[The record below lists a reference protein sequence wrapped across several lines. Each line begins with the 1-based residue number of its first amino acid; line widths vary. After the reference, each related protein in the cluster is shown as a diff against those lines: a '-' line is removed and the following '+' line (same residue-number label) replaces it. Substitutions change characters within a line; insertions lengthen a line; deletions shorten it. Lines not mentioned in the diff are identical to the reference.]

1 MALFCPNLRYV
12 QHITL
17 CGAHSGFLSVFLFQG
32 KIFLKPDSLS
42 PVHLPKSQ
50 GYLQNA
56 AIFLLLFGAIFALH
70 APLLPLPYFW
80 DEAGYYVPA
89 AHDIFVSGSLIPQ
102 STVSNAHPPLVLAW
116 VALSWKLLGAA
127 PLVSRAAML
136 AVAAFTLLGLYR
148 LAERANN
155 AAVAVGTTLLTALY
169 PVFFAQS
176 SLVHLDL
183 AAAGFTFWA
192 LRAYLDDRRF
202 AVFAWFALA
211 ALAKETA
218 ILAPAALLGWELAGP
233 VVFHKNNTLLLFP
246 QRNLTRLA
254 ALMASLLPLIL
265 WFAYHYSKTGFIFGN
280 PEFFRYNVQ
289 ATANPLRIALAL
301 GSRLWQTFVYM
312 GLWAVTILTIFA
324 MKLPARPG
332 ASGEERPRIAIPI
345 QITFAVVILAYVVAL
360 SLIGG
365 AVLSRYMLPVVPLV
379 ILIGVST
386 IWRRLTSWKLVLAGL
401 AALFVAGWFWNPL
414 YSFPFEDNLAY
425 RDYVQL
431 HQAGA
436 SYLEQ
441 HFAHARVLT
450 AWTASD
456 ELNRPW
462 LGYVHRP
469 MRIVR
474 VENFSS
480 EEIRALAAVNETRN
494 SLAQYDVVLAFST
507 KYEPTFDITDR
518 EPWSGFKTRFFGY
531 HRDLPPEA
539 IAQILGGKIV
549 MQERRRGQWIAVIAM
564 ETTVDAELRHPLAP

>member
-1 MALFCPNLRYV
+1 M
-12 QHITL
+12 
-17 CGAHSGFLSVFLFQG
+17 
-32 KIFLKPDSLS
+32 
-42 PVHLPKSQ
+42 
-50 GYLQNA
+50 

-89 AHDIFVSGSLIPQ
+89 AHDIFISGSLIPQ

-116 VALSWKLLGAA
+116 VALWWKLLGFA
-127 PLVSRAAML
+127 PLVTRAAML

-155 AAVAVGTTLLTALY
+155 TEVAVGTTLLAMLY

-202 AVFAWFALA
+202 AVFAWFAMA

-218 ILAPAALLGWELAGP
+218 ILAPVALVGWELVGP
-233 VVFHKNNTLLLFP
+233 AVFRNNNKILLFP
-246 QRNLTRLA
+246 RLSLGRLVALTA
-254 ALMASLLPLIL
+254 CVLPLVL
-265 WFAYHYSKTGFIFGN
+265 WFVYHYSKTGFIFGN

-289 ATANPLRIALAL
+289 ATANPLRIVLAL
-301 GSRLWQTFVYM
+301 GTRLWQTFVYM
-312 GLWAVTILTIFA
+312 GLWALTLLTVFA
-324 MKLPARPG
+324 MTLPAR
-332 ASGEERPRIAIPI
+332 SGGQGNERPRIAIPI
-345 QITFAVVILAYVVAL
+345 QITFAVVILAYVAAL
-360 SLIGG
+360 SFIGG

-386 IWRRLTSWKLVLAGL
+386 FWRRLASWKLVVSGL
-401 AALFVAGWFWNPL
+401 AALFIAGWFWNPL

-469 MRIVR
+469 MRIQR
-474 VENFSS
+474 IENFSS
-480 EEIRALAAVNETRN
+480 EEIRALAAVNAMRD
-494 SLAQYDVVLAFST
+494 SLTPYDVVLAFST
-507 KYEPTFDITDR
+507 KYEAPYDITDR
-518 EPWSGFKTRFFGY
+518 QPWSGFKTRFFGY

-539 IAQILGGKIV
+539 IAQILGGHIV

-564 ETTVDAELRHPLAP
+564 ETAVDAKLRLLAP

>member
-1 MALFCPNLRYV
+1 LRGNRGV
-12 QHITL
+12 L
-17 CGAHSGFLSVFLFQG
+17 AFFLF
-32 KIFLKPDSLS
+32 FASL
-42 PVHLPKSQ
+42 L
-50 GYLQNA
+50 
-56 AIFLLLFGAIFALH
+56 ALH
-70 APLLPLPYFW
+70 APLLRLPYVW

-116 VALSWKLLGAA
+116 VALWWRLFGTA
-127 PLVSRAAML
+127 PVVSRSAML
-136 AVAAFTLLGLYR
+136 AVAAFALLGVYR
-148 LAERANN
+148 LAKRANN
-155 AAVAVGTTLLTALY
+155 APVAVGTTLLTALY

-192 LRAYLDDRRF
+192 LRAYLDDSRF
-202 AVFAWFALA
+202 AMITWFALA
-211 ALAKETA
+211 TLAKETA
-218 ILAPAALLGWELAGP
+218 ILAPAALVGWEVMGP
-233 VVFHKNNTLLLFP
+233 VIFRNNNALLLFP
-246 QRNLTRLA
+246 QRSLGRVA
-254 ALMASLLPLIL
+254 ALAASLLPLVL
-265 WFAYHYSKTGFIFGN
+265 WFAYHDSRTGFIFGN

-289 ATANPLRIALAL
+289 ATLDPLRIVLAF

-312 GLWAVTILTIFA
+312 GLWAVTALTVFA
-324 MKLPARPG
+324 MTLPAQPDG
-332 ASGEERPRIAIPI
+332 GGEERPRIPIAI

-386 IWRRLTSWKLVLAGL
+386 IWRRLAAWKLVLGGL
-401 AALFVAGWFWNPL
+401 AALFIAGWFWNPP

-431 HQAGA
+431 HQAAA

-441 HFAHARVLT
+441 HFAQARVLT

-462 LGYVHRP
+462 LGYIHQP
-469 MRIVR
+469 MRLVR
-474 VENFSS
+474 IENFSAD
-480 EEIRALAAVNETRN
+480 EIRTVAAANQLSGN
-494 SLAQYDVVLAFST
+494 HAPYDVILAFST
-507 KYEPTFDITDR
+507 KFEAPFDITDWP
-518 EPWSGFKTRFFGY
+518 PWSGFKTRFFGY

-539 IAQILGGKIV
+539 IARILGGRIV
-549 MQERRRGQWIAVIAM
+549 MQERRRGQWIAIIAM
-564 ETTVDAELRHPLAP
+564 EQPMDAELADPLRFGFAQGLAPQSLKNATKNATRTGQACDPTGVRPPTARTTTVRPRC